1 MFLYLTGVMNSL
13 AEYNT
18 NNLLYRAMPMSFPH
32 TLLPE
37 THADLLTM
45 VATKMDVF
53 HQDLIAMQ
61 ATQEKMADAIGK
73 LAVIEERQ
81 STTIDA
87 VNRSFK
93 AIERLEDEKKE
104 LEKRVRTLENENITN
119 TKTSKWVESG
129 IIGAVV
135 LLALYVA
142 KKTGFG

>member
-1 MFLYLTGVMNSL
+1 MNSL
-13 AEYNT
+13 TEYNT
-18 NNLLYRAMPMSFPH
+18 HNLLYRAMPMSFPH
-32 TLLPE
+32 TLLPD

-104 LEKRVRTLENENITN
+104 LELRVRTLENENITN

-142 KKTGFG
+142 KKTGLG

>member
-13 AEYNT
+13 TEYNT
-18 NNLLYRAMPMSFPH
+18 LNLLYRAMPMSFPSP
-32 TLLPE
+32 LLPE

-45 VATKMDVF
+45 VATKMDLF

-93 AIERLEDEKKE
+93 AIERLEDEKKA
-104 LEKRVRTLENENITN
+104 LDKRVRVLETENVTN
-119 TKTSKWVESG
+119 NRTSKWIESAV
-129 IIGAVV
+129 IGAVV

-142 KKTGFG
+142 KKTGLG

>member
-1 MFLYLTGVMNSL
+1 MNSL
-13 AEYNT
+13 TEYNT
-18 NNLLYRAMPMSFPH
+18 HNLLYRAMPMSFPH
-32 TLLPE
+32 TLLPD

-104 LEKRVRTLENENITN
+104 LELRVRTLENENITN
-119 TKTSKWVESG
+119 TKTSKWIESAV
-129 IIGAVV
+129 IGAVV

-142 KKTGFG
+142 KKTGLG

>member
-1 MFLYLTGVMNSL
+1 MNPPYNHL
-13 AEYNT
+13 QDHAE
-18 NNLLYRAMPMSFPH
+18 
-32 TLLPE
+32 
-37 THADLLTM
+37 LLTM

-53 HQDLIAMQ
+53 HQDLIDMR

-104 LEKRVRTLENENITN
+104 LEKRVRTLEKETVTN
-119 TKTSKWVESG
+119 SKTSKWIESAV
-129 IIGAVV
+129 IGAVV
-135 LLALYVA
+135 LVALYVA
-142 KKTGFG
+142 KQTGLN

>member
-1 MFLYLTGVMNSL
+1 
-13 AEYNT
+13 
-18 NNLLYRAMPMSFPH
+18 MSFSH

-37 THADLLTM
+37 THAELLTM

-81 STTIDA
+81 STTSDA
-87 VNRSFK
+87 VSRSFK
-93 AIERLEDEKKE
+93 AIGRLEDERKE
-104 LEKRVRTLENENITN
+104 LESRVRTLEKETVTN
-119 TKTSKWVESG
+119 SRTTKWIESAV
-129 IIGAVV
+129 IGAVV

-142 KKTGFG
+142 KKTGLG

>member
-1 MFLYLTGVMNSL
+1 MPMNSPYNPL
-13 AEYNT
+13 QDHAE
-18 NNLLYRAMPMSFPH
+18 
-32 TLLPE
+32 
-37 THADLLTM
+37 LLTM

-53 HQDLIAMQ
+53 HQDLIDMR

-104 LEKRVRTLENENITN
+104 LELRVRTLEKETVTN
-119 TKTSKWVESG
+119 SKTSKWIESAV
-129 IIGAVV
+129 IGAVV
-135 LLALYVA
+135 LVALFVA
-142 KKTGFG
+142 KKTGLG